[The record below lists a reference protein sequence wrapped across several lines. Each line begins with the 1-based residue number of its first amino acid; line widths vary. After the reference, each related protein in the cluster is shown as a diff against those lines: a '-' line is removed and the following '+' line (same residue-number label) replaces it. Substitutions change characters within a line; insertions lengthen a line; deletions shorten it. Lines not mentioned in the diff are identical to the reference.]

1 MTTKTNQTDKRQV
14 KKRIKPK
21 RTAYK
26 DKLKPLFI
34 KALKNNDGNI
44 TRACSAIHINRN
56 TYYDWKAKDAK
67 FSQDVGEVEE
77 SLIDLAENE
86 LIKLMKAGNITALI
100 FYLKCKG
107 KARGYI
113 ERQEIDMEPKHRR
126 KMMKDENPTQYL
138 NNYISRIS
146 QRSR

>member
-14 KKRIKPK
+14 KKRLKPK

-26 DKLKPLFI
+26 KKLKPLFLT
-34 KALKNNDGNI
+34 ALKNNDGNI
-44 TRACSAIHINRN
+44 TQACRSVHINRC
-56 TYYDWKAKDAK
+56 TFYDWKTKDLEFA
-67 FSQDVGEVEE
+67 QLVGDVEE

-107 KARGYI
+107 KSRGYI
-113 ERQEIDMEPKHRR
+113 ERREIDMEPKNRR

-138 NNYISRIS
+138 NDYISRIN